1 MGSEDTGGNANDGT
15 LGRIALKQVRV
26 SRAEVE
32 ARTRE
37 GSGVRKASGAA
48 NPANRLVP
56 YLDLFARLSDEELS
70 RLARAPRSAVEG
82 LRQQVEEVNRALGR
96 YQDLLPRLSDD
107 ELARLTGATAK
118 TIRFWRLSQPRH
130 LQGESRRRSPDLTP
144 ATQPLPDSEAGASQT
159 AGALHIASAAS
170 SSASASMS
178 SSSEFAMNSG
188 EMPMGAIEDSR
199 EFDPSASQSSTLVID
214 TYE

>member
-1 MGSEDTGGNANDGT
+1 M
-15 LGRIALKQVRV
+15 

-37 GSGVRKASGAA
+37 GSGVRKAAGAA

-56 YLDLFARLSDEELS
+56 YLDLFSRLSDEELS
-70 RLARAPRSAVEG
+70 RLARAPRAAVEG

-107 ELARLTGATAK
+107 ELARLTGATTK

-130 LQGESRRRSPDLTP
+130 LQGESRRRNPDLTP
-144 ATQPLPDSEAGASQT
+144 TPQPLPDSESGASQT
-159 AGALHIASAAS
+159 AGALHIAI
-170 SSASASMS
+170 SASASMS
-178 SSSEFAMNSG
+178 SLAGSSAGSSSGDLAMNSG
-188 EMPMGAIEDSR
+188 EMPVRAIEDSN